1 MSTQEI
7 FNTGA
12 NTKGQVDEEAFTF
25 LCKKFCSPI
34 ISESQSR
41 YVFQTVRKKIGLD
54 LSLSDFINVFGL
66 IAPRYNYHIE
76 GLRYIRDWMYKSG
89 LTSDQAYDEIAN
101 KRKSLNIEEF
111 DTEMKKKFKMTSPE
125 IEAIFVAIDENGDG
139 LIDRTEWCGKIYED
153 TQNPLQLFREVINQN
168 HLSSDDLLFKMNLRI
183 WDDPLDFPK
192 FCKALRILD
201 SSLTDK
207 QLKAMAKPMKNAND
221 LVQVNMLMK
230 NLVGQDF
237 ETVDFRD
244 KLYKRVYHEIFV
256 TSDSSRKEKLRDM
269 LIENDDLCDGTII
282 PKNLQSIL
290 SKLCRN
296 IRASDI
302 EKFIRFLDKDH
313 RGRIDYT
320 QFTNKVEEIK
330 NFNPFKTLVGRINSF
345 MKQNNQNI
353 EKFMRRLVLGEM
365 QAITGQTEEVKFD
378 SEKKVSVDYFARFLK
393 NKVDKKCDLEELM
406 NHAETMDIDKDGF
419 ISEHDLF

>member
-1 MSTQEI
+1 MSMQEI
-7 FNTGA
+7 FNTSA
-12 NTKGQVDEEAFTF
+12 DKKGQVDEEAFTF

-41 YVFQTVRKKIGLD
+41 YIFQTVRKEIGLD
-54 LSLSDFINVFGL
+54 LSLSDFTNVFGP
-66 IAPRYNYHIE
+66 IVPRYNYHIE
-76 GLRYIRDWMYKSG
+76 GLKYIRDWMYKNG

-101 KRKSLNIEEF
+101 KRRSLNIEEF
-111 DTEMKKKFKMTSPE
+111 DAEMKKKFKMTSPE

-139 LIDRTEWCGKIYED
+139 LIDRTEWCEKIYKD
-153 TQNPLQLFREVINQN
+153 AQNPLQLFREVVNQN
-168 HLSSDDLLFKMNLRI
+168 HLSSDDLLFKMNLRV

-201 SSLTDK
+201 SSLTDE

-221 LVQVNMLMK
+221 LVEVNMLMK
-230 NLVGQDF
+230 NLVGQDY

-256 TSDSSRKEKLRDM
+256 TSDPSRKEKLRDM

-290 SKLCRN
+290 TKLCRN
-296 IRASDI
+296 IRTSDV

-313 RGRIDYT
+313 RGRIDYA
-320 QFTNKVEEIK
+320 QFTSKVEEVK
-330 NFNPFKTLVGRINSF
+330 NFNPFKALVSRINSF

-365 QAITGQTEEVKFD
+365 QDMTGQIDKVKFTP
-378 SEKKVSVDYFARFLK
+378 EKKVSVDYFARFLK
-393 NKVDKKCDLEELM
+393 SKVDK
-406 NHAETMDIDKDGF
+406 
-419 ISEHDLF
+419 